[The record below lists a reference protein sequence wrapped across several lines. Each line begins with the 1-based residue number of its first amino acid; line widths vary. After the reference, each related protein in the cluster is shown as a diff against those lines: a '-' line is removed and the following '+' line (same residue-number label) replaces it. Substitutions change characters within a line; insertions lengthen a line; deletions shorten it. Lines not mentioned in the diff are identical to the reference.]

1 MKKIMLVF
9 GTRPDAIKMCP
20 LVNELKRRREIKTVV
35 CISGQHREMLKEV
48 LDIFGVFPD
57 YDLDVMRKQQT
68 LSDITVDVLNGIE
81 FVLAKENPDI
91 VLVHGDTTTAFSA
104 ALASFYKNIPIGHIE
119 AGLRSHNIFEPFPEE
134 YNRKAIS
141 LISSYDFAPTENAKD
156 NLIREGK
163 DKEKIF
169 VTGNT
174 VSDALSVTVKK
185 DFFHPVLNWAEG
197 KRLVILTAHRR
208 ENIGETM
215 LCIFR
220 AVKKI
225 LSEFDD
231 VCILYPIHPNPLI
244 KKMAYKELGNNKR
257 VYMSDPMDTVNFHN
271 ILNKSY
277 MVITDSGGIQEE
289 ATLLGKP
296 TVVLRDR
303 TERPEGI
310 SSGNL
315 LISGTSEK
323 GIYTTVKRIL
333 SDKKTYEKMSEK
345 SKIYGLGDASVK
357 ISDIITKILNL

>member
-1 MKKIMLVF
+1 MKKVMLVF

-20 LVNELKRRREIKTVV
+20 LVNELERRREIKTVV

-48 LDIFGVFPD
+48 LDIFGVLPD
-57 YDLDVMRKQQT
+57 YDLDIMRKEQT
-68 LSDITVDVLNGIE
+68 LSDITVDVLKGIE
-81 FVLAKENPDI
+81 LVLAKEDPDI

-104 ALASFYKNIPIGHIE
+104 ALASFYKGIPIGHIE

-141 LISSYDFAPTENAKD
+141 LISSYDFAPTDNAKN

-163 DKEKIF
+163 NKEKIF

-174 VSDALSVTVKK
+174 VADALSVTVKK
-185 DFFHPVLNWAEG
+185 DFFHPILDWSSG
-197 KRLVILTAHRR
+197 KSLVVLTAHRR

-215 LCIFR
+215 VSIFR

-231 VCILYPIHPNPLI
+231 VCVLYPVHPNPLI
-244 KKMAYKELGNNKR
+244 KKIAYEELGNNER
-257 VYMSDPMDTVNFHN
+257 VFLSDPIDTVNFHN
-271 ILNKSY
+271 ILNKSH

-310 SSGNL
+310 FSGNL
-315 LISGTSEK
+315 VISGTSEE

-333 SDKKTYEKMSEK
+333 SDTKTYEKMSEK
-345 SKIYGLGDASVK
+345 SKIYGWGDASVK
-357 ISDIITKILNL
+357 ISDIIIKILNP